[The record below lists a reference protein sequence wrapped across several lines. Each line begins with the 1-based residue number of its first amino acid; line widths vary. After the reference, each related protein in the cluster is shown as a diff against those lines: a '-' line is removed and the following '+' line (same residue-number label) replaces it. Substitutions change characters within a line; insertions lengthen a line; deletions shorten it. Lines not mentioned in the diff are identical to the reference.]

1 MSNPLSVAQVQSIGA
16 AAGGIGQLVGGIV
29 GAANQKELEE
39 RASANLDAALQ
50 ELEDLKASQPS
61 LATPSAYY
69 EGVKGAYDQRL
80 LQMRMDD
87 INRSLATTA
96 QAATQ
101 FGARGL
107 GALAGATAQAQSKRR
122 GSYSQRLSSVLMR

>member
-1 MSNPLSVAQVQSIGA
+1 MSNGPLSVAQVQSIGA
-16 AAGGIGQLVGGIV
+16 AAGGIGQLVGGIA
-29 GAANQKELEE
+29 GAANQKELEA
-39 RASANLDAALQ
+39 RASANLDTALQ

-87 INRSLATTA
+87 INRS
-96 QAATQ
+96 
-101 FGARGL
+101 
-107 GALAGATAQAQSKRR
+107 
-122 GSYSQRLSSVLMR
+122 